1 MDRQSFEDYVLSGSG
16 DEYVSDEALAY
27 FRENAEFRVIHRS
40 ALEKEGVEQRPLVSV
55 ALPESTDN
63 WSDGEVLDEVKE
75 KLGDGMR
82 DIQKGNLRHE
92 GAVANTIVIWIHGS
106 GYSAFALNK

>member
-1 MDRQSFEDYVLSGSG
+1 MDRQAFEDYVLSGSR
-16 DEYVSDEALAY
+16 DEYVSDDALAY

-40 ALEKEGVEQRPLVSV
+40 ALEKGEIEQRPFVSV

-75 KLGDGMR
+75 KMVDGMR
-82 DIQKGNLRHE
+82 DVQKCNLRDD
-92 GAVANTIVIWIHGS
+92 GGVANTVEIWIHGS
-106 GYSAFALNK
+106 GYSAFALND